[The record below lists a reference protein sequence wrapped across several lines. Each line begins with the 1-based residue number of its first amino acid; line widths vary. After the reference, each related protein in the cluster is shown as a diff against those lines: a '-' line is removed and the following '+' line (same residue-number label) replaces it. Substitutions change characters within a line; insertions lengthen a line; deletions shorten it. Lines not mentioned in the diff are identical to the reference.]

1 MIWSILCVF
10 ETTSGLGHMR
20 RLACIAN
27 YLVEKGARVRVASG
41 TFIDKENFFHP
52 EIDFIEL
59 PAHRIWNSKDGK
71 WFHYGANGRKIE
83 DTNFDEN
90 KWKKKREKIFR
101 RALKQEPI
109 HAMVVEFWPFSR
121 RREFTS
127 AVNIVLSQ
135 KSLPYKPLIFSSA
148 RDILDTSNSMKKTA
162 NQVAKDQ
169 RKSVKMIRDSVDKV
183 LVHADPALVS
193 FAEGFAYWRKIEKKT
208 IYTGYVVTDNAREKM
223 GDERNTKMVV
233 VSTGSGSTGLDLIKA
248 AAKARRFS
256 TLRDH
261 NWTYILGPRM
271 EKSHKIQALREIA
284 RFGNGSQVGSTA
296 VYNHRADLPQILRR
310 ASLSISLAGYNTTL
324 EVLASGVPAIL
335 VPKFKVRTVGKPW
348 ADAEQKGR
356 LHKINAKHLATFVYP
371 STAIK
376 PRSFAAKIDRAHRES
391 VNRATLN
398 FQGARNS
405 AEIVLGQVK
414 ERFGDQHIH
423 DFATVEELKYLYS

>member
-20 RLACIAN
+20 RSACIAN

-41 TFIDKENFFHP
+41 TFMDKENFFHP
-52 EIDFIEL
+52 EIDFVEL
-59 PAHRIWNSKDGK
+59 PAHRIWSSKDGK
-71 WFHYGANGRKIE
+71 WFHYEANGRKIE

-135 KSLPYKPLIFSSA
+135 KSLPYRPLIFSSA

-193 FAEGFAYWRKIEKKT
+193 FAEGFAYWRKIEKKA

-223 GDERNTKMVV
+223 GDERDIRMVV

-376 PRSFAAKIDRAHRES
+376 PRSFAAKIDRAHRER

-398 FQGARNS
+398 FEGARNS

-423 DFATVEELKYLYS
+423 DFAAEEELKNLYS